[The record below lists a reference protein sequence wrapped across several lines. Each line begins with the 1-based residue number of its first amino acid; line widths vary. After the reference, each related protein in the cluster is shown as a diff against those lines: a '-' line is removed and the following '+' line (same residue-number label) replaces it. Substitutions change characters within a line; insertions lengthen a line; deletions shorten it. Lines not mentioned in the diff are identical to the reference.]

1 VDRRTDE
8 RLYITPHPKKDENAY
23 KWNWNTPLIISPH
36 SNTRL
41 FYAAEKL
48 FQSDDRG
55 DSWIIISPDL
65 TQKID
70 RNKLEVMG
78 RIWSVDSVAKN
89 KSTSMYGSLIGI
101 SESPLQQ
108 GLIMVGSDD
117 GVISTTA
124 NGGKDWK
131 SIKSFPKVPDMSY
144 VSDVLFSSH
153 DKNVAYATIDN
164 HKRGDY
170 KPYVLKSTNQGKSWK
185 QITNNLPKRGSTH
198 TIVEDHVNPNLLF
211 VGTEFGLF
219 FTQNG
224 GKNWSKFSSLPTT
237 PIRDLEIQRRESDL
251 VVASFGRGVYILDD
265 YSPLR
270 TKTSTLNKAEAT
282 LFPVKDTWIYIEGD
296 RIDDREKGSSGSGY
310 FTAKNPPLGVTFSYY
325 LKDDYKTLKK
335 QRRAK
340 EIKREK
346 DSADTPYPSWDV
358 LRIEDNEQ
366 APQVYFEI
374 KDSNKKIVSRVSA
387 SSKKGFHR
395 TQWDMR
401 LPAPNAVQ
409 LKQPDWIPYWVYA
422 PMGPL
427 ATPGIYTAT
436 LFKRQSGRLTA
447 LGKAQSF
454 KLKVL
459 KNSPEIT
466 NDPQAV
472 QDFHLKLTKLQRTIE
487 GVEGKLGEINNSV
500 AHLYKALKLTVSV
513 DESLRSDLDS
523 IRERLIQF
531 KVKLHGDST
540 ISSRAESVP
549 WSVSRRVGNL
559 FGSSIESQSDVPQ
572 GFKDSYEIA
581 KTEVSILVKDLKIV
595 YADLKTFEKIIED
608 KGAPWT
614 PGRLPNWED

>member
-1 VDRRTDE
+1 
-8 RLYITPHPKKDENAY
+8 
-23 KWNWNTPLIISPH
+23 
-36 SNTRL
+36 
-41 FYAAEKL
+41 
-48 FQSDDRG
+48 
-55 DSWIIISPDL
+55 
-65 TQKID
+65 
-70 RNKLEVMG
+70 M
-78 RIWSVDSVAKN
+78 
-89 KSTSMYGSLIGI
+89 
-101 SESPLQQ
+101 
-108 GLIMVGSDD
+108 
-117 GVISTTA
+117 
-124 NGGKDWK
+124 
-131 SIKSFPKVPDMSY
+131 
-144 VSDVLFSSH
+144 
-153 DKNVAYATIDN
+153 
-164 HKRGDY
+164 
-170 KPYVLKSTNQGKSWK
+170 
-185 QITNNLPKRGSTH
+185 
-198 TIVEDHVNPNLLF
+198 LF